1 MSFGSADLIVK
12 RVVIN
17 PKGGPVVGGT
27 TDPSC
32 GLELI
37 EIQNVGDAP
46 INLGTNNV
54 AVVVVD
60 NERDHGGQLDT
71 YWTLTGTLGVGESY
85 IIQDLTNTSG
95 AGSTIAI
102 ASPNGSA
109 VTNGV
114 HATQWHP
121 DGSTPQAEYE
131 LENSAGNYMIVG
143 GFHADLANNVLADTL
158 NAQKM
163 DTDDNLI
170 MDWVGGSTAD
180 DLWSTQYDAMVV
192 YPSDETLGDYTGGLT
207 WPHKVVSAETDSDAA
222 GSFTADY
229 VFRVYR
235 MSGLTKIWD
244 DAIAVELENFDTVN
258 NYIPISHNLNST
270 ATTEFRSF
278 SGHGRSDGT
287 ILFYT
292 PGNVQ
297 ITGSVT
303 GYVLYGQDGNWTN
316 KTNYGYIKI
325 NGVIYQH

>member
-17 PKGGPVVGGT
+17 PKGGPTVGGT
-27 TDPSC
+27 TDPSS
-32 GLELI
+32 GLELF
-37 EIQNVGDAP
+37 EIQNVGDTA
-46 INLGTNNV
+46 IDLGANNV
-54 AVVVVD
+54 ALVVVD

-71 YWTLTGTLGVGESY
+71 YWTLTGTLNAGASY
-85 IIQDLTNTSG
+85 IIQDQTGTSG
-95 AGSTIAI
+95 AGSTVAI
-102 ASPNGSA
+102 SSPFGTA
-109 VTNGV
+109 VTNTV

-121 DGSTPQAEYE
+121 DGSTAQAEYE
-131 LENSAGNYMIVG
+131 LENSGANYMIVG

-163 DTDDNLI
+163 DLNDDLVL
-170 MDWVGGSTAD
+170 DWIGGSTAD

-192 YPSDETLGDYTGGLT
+192 YPQDETLGDYTGGFT

-235 MSGLTKIWD
+235 LSGTTKIWD
-244 DAIAVELENFDTVN
+244 DAIAVELESFDNVN
-258 NYIPISHNLNST
+258 NYMPFSHNLNST

-278 SGHGRSDGT
+278 SGHGRADGS

-292 PGNVQ
+292 PSNVQ
-297 ITGSVT
+297 ITTSIT
-303 GYVLYGQDGNWTN
+303 GYVQYGKGGNWTN
-316 KTNYGYIKI
+316 DSTFGYIRI
-325 NGVIYQH
+325 SGVAYHA